1 MKKLFYFIA
10 LTSLSFN
17 VGGQTTTEVTSE
29 KELSPLEVS
38 VGADIVSRY
47 VWRGTDF
54 GHSPSIQ
61 PTLKLSAYG
70 VSFGAWGA
78 FTTTNTTTLQE
89 ADLFLSYTTPNSL
102 LTFTVNDYFFPNETA
117 GRNHYFK
124 YNENETGH
132 VFEGTIALNQS
143 DKMPFGLMAGYN
155 FYGADKDNSI
165 YMEASYN
172 TTVRDLPISLFCG
185 ATTDKGIYG
194 TEAGVINLGVKATK
208 EIKVTETFKLPI
220 YTSVITNPQAG
231 NLFIVLGITL

>member
-1 MKKLFYFIA
+1 MKKLLCFIT
-10 LTSLSFN
+10 LTSLSLFA
-17 VGGQTTTEVTSE
+17 GAQTLTGDKSETT
-29 KELSPLEVS
+29 SPYEVS
-38 VGADIVSRY
+38 LGTDIVSRY

-61 PTLKLSAYG
+61 PTLKFSAYG

-78 FTTTNTTTLQE
+78 FTTANTTPAQE
-89 ADLFLSYTTPNSL
+89 ADLFLSYTTTNSL
-102 LTFTVNDYFFPNETA
+102 LTFTVNDYFFPNETT
-117 GRNHYFK
+117 GRNHYFN

-143 DKMPFGLMAGYN
+143 EKMPFGLMAGYN

-165 YMEASYN
+165 YLEASYS
-172 TTVRDLPISLFCG
+172 TTVKDLPINLFCG

-231 NLFIVLGITL
+231 NIFIVLGITL

>member
-1 MKKLFYFIA
+1 MKKLLFFLT
-10 LTSLSFN
+10 LTSLS
-17 VGGQTTTEVTSE
+17 
-29 KELSPLEVS
+29 LI
-38 VGADIVSRY
+38 VGAQTPTGEKSESTSPFDVSLGTDVVSRY

-61 PTLKLSAYG
+61 PTVKLSAYR

-78 FTTTNTTTLQE
+78 FTTANTTPLQE
-89 ADLFLSYTTPNSL
+89 ADLFLAYTTTNSL
-102 LTFTVNDYFFPNETA
+102 LTFTVNDYFFPNETVA
-117 GRNHYFK
+117 RNHYFN

-132 VFEGTIALNQS
+132 VFEGAVALNPS
-143 DKMPFGLMAGYN
+143 EKLPLGLLAGYN

-165 YMEASYN
+165 YLEASYN
-172 TTVRDLPISLFCG
+172 LTGKDIPLNLFCG

-208 EIKVTETFKLPI
+208 EIKVSETFKLPI

-231 NLFIVLGITL
+231 NIFIVLGVTL

>member
-1 MKKLFYFIA
+1 MKKLLFFLT
-10 LTSLSFN
+10 LTSL
-17 VGGQTTTEVTSE
+17 GLIAGAQTQTEEKSGATS
-29 KELSPLEVS
+29 PFEVS
-38 VGADIVSRY
+38 LGTDVVSRY

-78 FTTTNTTTLQE
+78 FTTANTTPAQE
-89 ADLFLSYTTPNSL
+89 ADLFLSYTTTNSL

-117 GRNHYFK
+117 ARNHYFN

-132 VFEGTIALNQS
+132 VFEGAIALNPS
-143 DKMPFGLMAGYN
+143 EKLPFGLLAGYN

-165 YMEASYN
+165 YLEASYN
-172 TTVRDLPISLFCG
+172 TTVRDLPINLFCG

-208 EIKVTETFKLPI
+208 EIKVSETFKLPI

-231 NLFIVLGITL
+231 NIFLVLGVTL